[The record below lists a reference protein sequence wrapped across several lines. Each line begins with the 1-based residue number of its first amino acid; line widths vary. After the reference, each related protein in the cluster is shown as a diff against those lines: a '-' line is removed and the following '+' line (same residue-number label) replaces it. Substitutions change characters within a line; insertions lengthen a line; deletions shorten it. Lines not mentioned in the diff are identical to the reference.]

1 VSKPPGLTG
10 LAGQFWV
17 IAKSGVVVS
26 GQAVE
31 ALAVT
36 PIDVQAS
43 LPLAVTVLLTEQAS
57 VGAVK
62 LAVKFAEPPGARLG
76 TVNTVLGEDWLST
89 TTMLFRVTLPEFLT
103 VPV

>member
-1 VSKPPGLTG
+1 
-10 LAGQFWV
+10 V